1 MSVLPSDLARPHLA
15 TSAAYSA
22 MDEETEKN
30 LQAIIDLATYICKCS
45 AAYISIF
52 DDVRSTFQ
60 TRANNHVYCSWTENT
75 FLTRITRPEEV
86 IEGIAPSSENI
97 FQQLGLTNHRQEHWY
112 AGTALMSPE
121 GKWIGALWVTDTTG
135 KNLDQQQKSGLVL
148 LASKVITHLEI
159 AKKNQALNLA
169 LLQAQKFTE
178 LFNQSN
184 EIHCI
189 TDREARIEYIND
201 SIFHLLGYSPQEAL
215 GKTIWDFC
223 VPNERE
229 RVMPAIYAELSKGQD
244 RFQVETRLRT
254 KNGELRWFEWSD
266 VMKNDRWLINGR
278 DITDRKKSEMEA
290 RILSTAVEKSA
301 AGVFIRNASHEIIW
315 MNKAAE
321 DLMGYSFDD
330 LKNKT
335 FGTLFFGKDTDQ
347 SVVDYAVQRIE
358 ANQPY
363 TIEIQY
369 YKKDGT
375 PIWLY
380 VSTTP
385 LFDESGQVERI
396 ISVAFD
402 ITARMR
408 VEEQLVRTR
417 EDALN
422 LSRAK
427 ESFLSVMSHEMRTP
441 LNAVIGMSRLL
452 AEEEHLKQ
460 QEEHL
465 GILQFSAENLLT
477 LINDLLD
484 YTKIETGNMVLES
497 APVNLDSLASKT
509 IQSLMPKA
517 REQGITLAYE
527 VDPHVPAFIY
537 ADHTRLYQILINLLG
552 NAVKFTSKGFVK
564 LKIAEVGEEDEKA
577 LIRFEVTDT
586 GIGIAADKL
595 TTIFDPYKQAGS
607 DITRKFGGT
616 GLGLAI
622 TKKLIELYGS
632 EISVSSKL
640 NEGTTFSFTLEL
652 KKARLSDI
660 KTASKTVEE
669 SLSGHILVVDD
680 SAVNR
685 LVAQKILKRWKLDVD
700 VAEDG
705 VEALE
710 KIERNDYDLVL
721 MDIHMPVMDGLEAVK
736 AIRSR
741 TESKYRRLPIIALT
755 GSIVANEDATIKDA
769 GMNDYV
775 LKPFDPPFLYSK
787 IKALLPKQEETA
799 IN

>member
-1 MSVLPSDLARPHLA
+1 
-15 TSAAYSA
+15 
-22 MDEETEKN
+22 
-30 LQAIIDLATYICKCS
+30 
-45 AAYISIF
+45 
-52 DDVRSTFQ
+52 
-60 TRANNHVYCSWTENT
+60 
-75 FLTRITRPEEV
+75 
-86 IEGIAPSSENI
+86 
-97 FQQLGLTNHRQEHWY
+97 
-112 AGTALMSPE
+112 
-121 GKWIGALWVTDTTG
+121 
-135 KNLDQQQKSGLVL
+135 
-148 LASKVITHLEI
+148 
-159 AKKNQALNLA
+159 
-169 LLQAQKFTE
+169 
-178 LFNQSN
+178 
-184 EIHCI
+184 
-189 TDREARIEYIND
+189 
-201 SIFHLLGYSPQEAL
+201 
-215 GKTIWDFC
+215 
-223 VPNERE
+223 
-229 RVMPAIYAELSKGQD
+229 
-244 RFQVETRLRT
+244 
-254 KNGELRWFEWSD
+254 
-266 VMKNDRWLINGR
+266 
-278 DITDRKKSEMEA
+278 
-290 RILSTAVEKSA
+290 
-301 AGVFIRNASHEIIW
+301 
-315 MNKAAE
+315 
-321 DLMGYSFDD
+321 
-330 LKNKT
+330 
-335 FGTLFFGKDTDQ
+335 
-347 SVVDYAVQRIE
+347 
-358 ANQPY
+358 
-363 TIEIQY
+363 
-369 YKKDGT
+369 
-375 PIWLY
+375 LY

-517 REQGITLAYE
+517 REQGIALAYE
-527 VDPHVPAFIY
+527 VDPHVPAFVY

-660 KTASKTVEE
+660 KTASKMVEE

-741 TESKYRRLPIIALT
+741 TESKYQLLPIIALT